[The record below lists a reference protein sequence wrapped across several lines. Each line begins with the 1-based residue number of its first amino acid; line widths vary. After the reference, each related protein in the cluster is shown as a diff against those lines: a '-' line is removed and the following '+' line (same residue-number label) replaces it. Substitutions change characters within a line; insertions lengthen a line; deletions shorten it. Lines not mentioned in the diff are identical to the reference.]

1 MNIELR
7 KWTLEDKESLIKIC
21 NMIDRSYLSGRV
33 PNPYTNESAEWWLN
47 MVKENEGGKGIF
59 REIVVN
65 DKIIGTIS
73 VEQKEDVHRKDAEI
87 GYYLLQEAYS
97 KGIMTEAVKLICE
110 IAFRELDI
118 IRITG
123 LVYEPNIA
131 SRRVLEKNGFTLEGM
146 MKNAVIKNG
155 DIFNLCIYGKLK

>member
-1 MNIELR
+1 MKVELR
-7 KWTLEDKESLIKIC
+7 KWTLEDKESLIEMC
-21 NMIDRSYLSGRV
+21 NTVDRCYLSDRL
-33 PNPYTNESAEWWLN
+33 PNPYTNESAECWLN
-47 MVKENEGGKGIF
+47 MVKENDGGKGIF

-73 VEQKEDVHRKDAEI
+73 VEQKEDVYRKDAEI
-87 GYYLLQEAYS
+87 GYYLLQEEYS

-131 SRRVLEKNGFTLEGM
+131 SRRVLEKNGFTLEGI

-155 DIFNLCIYGKLK
+155 DMFNLCIYGKLK